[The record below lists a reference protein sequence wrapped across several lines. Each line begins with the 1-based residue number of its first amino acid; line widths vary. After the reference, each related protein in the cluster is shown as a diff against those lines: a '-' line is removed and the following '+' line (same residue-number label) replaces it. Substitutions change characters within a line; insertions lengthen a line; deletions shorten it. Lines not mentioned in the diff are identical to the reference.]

1 MRQIEDELAQQGIR
15 YIAGVDEAGRGP
27 LAGPVVSAAVIL
39 PFGYESDLIKDSK
52 ALTPVK
58 RERLYKMILQ
68 DAQAVGVGACD
79 HEEIDQI
86 NIHHASLLSMK
97 RAVMDLALPW
107 DFLLIDGKFT
117 LDLSTESARVS
128 SCGQKAVIKGD
139 AKSIS
144 IAAASIVA
152 KVTRDH
158 IMEDMDRVYP
168 EYGFARHKGYPTK
181 AHKKALAKFGPC
193 RIHRRTFRGVS

>member
-158 IMEDMDRVYP
+158 IMEDMDRMYP